1 MGCIFSIFMNKT
13 KERSISV
20 VSVYSAMLGNTNVQ
34 GRFMDKRAA
43 ERITGA
49 IQFPRQIP
57 KGEDLEVPD
66 SAFPP
71 GVD

>member
-1 MGCIFSIFMNKT
+1 MGCIFSIFMHKT
-13 KERSISV
+13 KERSVSI
-20 VSVYSAMLGNTNVQ
+20 VSVYSGMLGDTNVQ

-49 IQFPRQIP
+49 IHFPRRISREENP
-57 KGEDLEVPD
+57 EVPV

-71 GVD
+71 GLD

>member
-1 MGCIFSIFMNKT
+1 MGCIFSIFTNKT
-13 KERSISV
+13 KKRSVSI
-20 VSVYSAMLGNTNVQ
+20 VSVYSGMLGNKNVQ
-34 GRFMDKRAA
+34 GGFMDKRAA

-49 IQFPRQIP
+49 IHFTRKIP
-57 KGEDLEVPD
+57 SEEDPEVPG